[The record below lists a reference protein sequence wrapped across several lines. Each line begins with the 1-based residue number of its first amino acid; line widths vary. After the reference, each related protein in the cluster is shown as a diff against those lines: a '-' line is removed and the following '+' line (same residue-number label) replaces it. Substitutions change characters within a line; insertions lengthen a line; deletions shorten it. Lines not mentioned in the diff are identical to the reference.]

1 MIKDTWSEV
10 GRLESLFVEILD
22 DPIKKE
28 VLLYPICYCQLVRK
42 EGVFEIEL
50 KKLLRCANKTFRSVK
65 GSWQDILLE
74 LNLFQV
80 KSQEGKVLLG
90 KELLTLSSE
99 EGYTV
104 SLKAEYRE
112 DFQSVCSK
120 LIKYWGIL
128 SKVSAY
134 SRKNLAS
141 EYVHILSMVFNEGLF
156 REAVYYS
163 EILDQRFP
171 AEAKFWKL
179 VRELGEFYAAYLQ
192 SEDLDIKRL
201 AAASEIAKELG
212 GVYYSV
218 DMERLLRDI
227 GRLKKTLMKGEP
239 PFPVKIELLSNGG
252 KRGGFITR
260 IIDFFRRRLN
270 FLKKGGGKQRWTLM
284 NSETGYSYFTG
295 AYWKR
300 QRHLQINT

>member
-42 EGVFEIEL
+42 EGIFEIEL

-80 KSQEGKVLLG
+80 KSEEGKIISG
-90 KELLTLSSE
+90 KELLTLNSE

-120 LIKYWGIL
+120 LIKYWGVL

-134 SRKNLAS
+134 TRKNLAS
-141 EYVHILSMVFNEGLF
+141 EYVHILAMVFNEGLF

-171 AEAKFWKL
+171 KERDFWKL
-179 VRELGEFYAAYLQ
+179 VRELGEFYASYLQ

-201 AAASEIAKELG
+201 ASALEIAKGLG
-212 GVYYSV
+212 EVYYSV
-218 DMERLLRDI
+218 DTGKLFRDI
-227 GRLKKTLMKGEP
+227 SRLKKSLMKGEP
-239 PFPVKIELLSNGG
+239 PFSLKIELFGNGNR
-252 KRGGFITR
+252 RGGFITR
-260 IIDFFRRRLN
+260 IIDFFRKRLN

-284 NSETGYSYFTG
+284 NSETGCSYFTG

-300 QRHLQINT
+300 QRDLQINT